1 MAPTIAS
8 HMSKF
13 IALCLVLLT
22 APAFAAKAKD
32 CQNALAGKR
41 PDRKTLGA
49 GAALQLK
56 PELKRIGF
64 SATATMIL
72 EPAEKINLYKD
83 GGPLDGGWALPPGM
97 RLRTLSG
104 YKKKGGVAFVEI
116 EIPGTEMR
124 GFMHWIDLYHN
135 ALVVEPGAPVEE
147 KPSRAK
153 PAKFP
158 DKGHPQQFE
167 ALAAEGKTIYGRPFA
182 KEGDLVWIANHTR
195 IMSAKSVGTL
205 VKISQ
210 PLVPGVWSS
219 RGMVIVQ
226 TLAGTEEQV
235 YHYDCNPLSQ
245 EEADLV
251 TKKPKM

>member
-1 MAPTIAS
+1 MNKLII
-8 HMSKF
+8 F
-13 IALCLVLLT
+13 CLILLT
-22 APAFAAKAKD
+22 APAFAAKSKN
-32 CQNALAGKR
+32 CETSLVGKR

-49 GAALQLK
+49 GAVLQLK

-64 SATATMIL
+64 YSAATMIL
-72 EPAEKINLYKD
+72 EPAEKTNLYKD
-83 GGPLDGGWALPPGM
+83 GGPLDGGWALPPGI

-116 EIPGTEMR
+116 EVPDTEMR

-135 ALVVEPGAPVEE
+135 ALVVEEGAPVEV

-153 PAKFP
+153 PAQFP

-167 ALAAEGKTIYGRPFA
+167 TLAAEGKTIYGRQFA

-195 IMSAKSVGTL
+195 IMSAKSVGILT
-205 VKISQ
+205 KISQ

-219 RGMVIVQ
+219 RGMVVVQ

-235 YHYDCNPLSQ
+235 YHYDCNPISQ
-245 EEADLV
+245 QEAELV
-251 TKKPKM
+251 QKK